1 MDSVKLSTSFA
12 ARQRTLAAP
21 VFGRW
26 WCAVWLLA
34 GCAAIPALA
43 PSVARGQT
51 APEVTSADEFS
62 EDKQVDDLPVGYVV
76 DIPLPIVGDRDAIVA
91 GQLEAI
97 RSGTEG
103 TRPTVI
109 LNFGAESAGGA
120 DASGRGSQFE
130 RCLAL
135 ARDLID
141 WVPHARLVAFVPE
154 DIEGHAVLP
163 ILACEELII
172 AREAAIGAAAI
183 DEPAD
188 DWIQTSYQNVL
199 EKRGLLPPA
208 IVRTMLDPDAI
219 AIRVRT
225 QDGTTPETVGQERA
239 TELRAAGAIESEDSL
254 WDGGGLATYTG
265 EQLSRYQWALGNA
278 NSLLDAAKLAKVSTS
293 LRSVN
298 QLPRDWAPVQ
308 VTLAG
313 ELSNVRVN
321 QIIRGLTEQ
330 IEGGCNLILVRLRG
344 ANADMIQATRL
355 AEFLESDIAKDV
367 YTLVSIEAAVKG
379 PIGVV
384 LATGDEVVVV
394 GTATIGPNAEAG
406 DTGTPESIHR
416 TINELVDGGV
426 RPVPLLAAICSSDI
440 LVKEFVHQDTG
451 EKAIFTDWQME
462 QQAGADRW
470 LEKRTVAGGEDIDL
484 DLAVRYRLIDSVDGT
499 RQSALRRLGLQEE
512 PLELKL
518 SWIDAGVQLLA
529 SQTWLPRL
537 LMMIGFFALM
547 AELSAPGIGVGGFLS
562 ALCFVGFFWLEGLN
576 GNVEALEVVLFI
588 FGLVALALELFVIP
602 GFGIF
607 GVGGLLM
614 LLVSIVL
621 ASQTFVLPTNSA
633 QLSTVAV
640 NLFWVACLALGGMV
654 GLLAMHRRLENSPLL
669 RWVTLEP
676 PTPDMLEDRDGVAA
690 ARRLD
695 QLHGQT
701 GITTTRLNP
710 SGKAQFGGSV
720 VSVVGTGNL
729 IGEGIP
735 VRVVEVRGP
744 LILVEEVEA

>member
-1 MDSVKLSTSFA
+1 MDSVPHSASSA
-12 ARQRTLAAP
+12 ARQTVIEASR
-21 VFGRW
+21 FRRW
-26 WCAVWLLA
+26 LCLLCVLVGFA
-34 GCAAIPALA
+34 LIPAACVRPLKA
-43 PSVARGQT
+43 QT
-51 APEVTSADEFS
+51 AAEVTDADAFS
-62 EDKQVDDLPVGYVV
+62 DSSTTEDLPVGYVV

-109 LNFGAESAGGA
+109 LNFGAETGDGTGS
-120 DASGRGSQFE
+120 SGRGSQFE

-141 WVPHARLVAFVPE
+141 WVPHARLVAFVPKNV
-154 DIEGHAVLP
+154 EGHAVLP

-172 AREAAIGAAAI
+172 ASDATLGAAAI

-188 DWIQTSYQNVL
+188 DWIMTSYQNVSA
-199 EKRGLLPPA
+199 KRGLLPTA
-208 IVRTMLDPDAI
+208 IVRTMLDPEAV
-219 AIRVRT
+219 AIRVQI
-225 QDGTTPETVGQERA
+225 QDSATPETVGKEKA
-239 TELRAAGAIESEDSL
+239 TQLRSTGAIESEDSL
-254 WDGGGLATYTG
+254 WDGGGLASYTG

-278 NSLLDAAKLAKVSTS
+278 SSLLDAAKVAKINTS
-293 LRSVN
+293 LRSVS
-298 QLPRDWAPVQ
+298 QLPRDWKPVQ

-330 IEGGCNLILVRLRG
+330 VEDGCNLILIRLRG
-344 ANADMIQATRL
+344 AKADMIQATRL
-355 AEFLESDIAKDV
+355 AEFLESEITKDV
-367 YTLVSIEAAVKG
+367 YRLVSIEAATQG
-379 PIGVV
+379 PVGVV
-384 LATGDEVVVV
+384 LAAADEVVMV
-394 GTATIGPNAEAG
+394 GNATIGPDVEAVG
-406 DTGTPESIHR
+406 NGSPESIHR
-416 TINELVDGGV
+416 TINELATGGV
-426 RPVPLLAAICSSDI
+426 RPVPLLAAICSPEI

-451 EKAIFTDWQME
+451 ERAIFTDWQIE

-470 LEKRTVAGGEDIDL
+470 LEKRTVAGGKDIDL

-499 RQSALRRLGLQEE
+499 RQSAFGRLGLEQE
-512 PLELKL
+512 PPELKL

-562 ALCFVGFFWLEGLN
+562 AFCFVGFFWLEGLN

-588 FGLVALALELFVIP
+588 FGLVALGLELFVIP

-607 GVGGLLM
+607 GIGGLLM

-633 QLSTVAV
+633 QLSQVAV

-654 GLLAMHRRLENSPLL
+654 GLLLMHRRLENSPLL

-676 PTPDMLEDRDGVAA
+676 PTPEMLEDRDGIEAT
-690 ARRLD
+690 RRLEN
-695 QLHGQT
+695 LLGQN

-710 SGKAQFGGSV
+710 SGKAQFGNSV

-735 VRVVEVRGP
+735 VTVVEVRGP